1 MSWLFSQALVAAY
14 SAGTCSAGGQSA
26 QSNTTP
32 TPQAFLWRDKTTDAW
47 NRFPSGM
54 TCELLTADRGEALLM
69 WCLEGS
75 RAKTLALPTIPPQDS
90 KANEAGCGPKCGVS
104 FATFDP
110 DLRLW
115 RTAQLLLF
123 GGSEPFSETWPRWGL
138 MQGGA
143 CFRLPMLE
151 HNTSENASGSW
162 PTPTKWE
169 EKYIHSRSP
178 GDHYHGIGWILWN
191 QRNLQPTPQCYEA
204 LMGWPI
210 GWTALH
216 DAETVKFRQWCA
228 SHGIPSPKGLT

>member
-1 MSWLFSQALVAAY
+1 MSWLYSRALVAGF
-14 SAGTCSAGGQSA
+14 SAANCSDGERSA
-26 QSNTTP
+26 PSNTTP
-32 TPQAFLWRDKTTDAW
+32 TPQAFLWPVKTTEAW

-54 TCELLTADRGEALLM
+54 TCEPLTADRGAELLT
-69 WCLEGS
+69 WFLEGFP
-75 RAKTLALPTIPPQDS
+75 AKTSASPTIPPQDS
-90 KANEAGCGPKCGVS
+90 KDYGADCGPKCGES
-104 FATFDP
+104 FTTFDP

-115 RTAQLLLF
+115 KTAQLSLF

-169 EKYIHSRSP
+169 EKYIHSQSP

-216 DAETVKFRQWCA
+216 DAETVKFRQWCEQ
-228 SHGIPSPKGLT
+228 HGTR

>member
-1 MSWLFSQALVAAY
+1 MSWLYSRALVAGF
-14 SAGTCSAGGQSA
+14 SAASCSGGEPFAPS
-26 QSNTTP
+26 STTP
-32 TPQAFLWRDKTTDAW
+32 TPQAFLWPVKTTEAW
-47 NRFPSGM
+47 SRFPSGM
-54 TCELLTADRGEALLM
+54 TCEPLTEPNGKALLM
-69 WCLEGS
+69 WFLGAF
-75 RAKTLALPTIPPQDS
+75 RAKTSALPTIPPQDS
-90 KANEAGCGPKCGVS
+90 KVNEADFGPKCGAS

-110 DLRLW
+110 DLHLW
-115 RTAQLLLF
+115 KTAQLSLF

-151 HNTSENASGSW
+151 HDTSANASGSW

-169 EKYIHSRSP
+169 EKYIHSKSP

-216 DAETVKFRQWCA
+216 GAETVKFRQWCEQ
-228 SHGIPSPKGLT
+228 HGTR

>member
-1 MSWLFSQALVAAY
+1 MSWLYSRALVEASLAE
-14 SAGTCSAGGQSA
+14 GCSDGKQCALS
-26 QSNTTP
+26 STTP
-32 TPQAFLWRDKTTDAW
+32 TPQAFLWPVKTTEAW
-47 NRFPSGM
+47 TRFPSGM
-54 TCELLTADRGEALLM
+54 TCEPLTADRGTELLT
-69 WCLEGS
+69 WCLAAS
-75 RAKTLALPTIPPQDS
+75 RAKTSALPMIPPQDL
-90 KANEAGCGPKCGVS
+90 KECEADCGPKCGES
-104 FATFDP
+104 FTTFDP

-115 RTAQLLLF
+115 KTAQLSLF
-123 GGSEPFSETWPRWGL
+123 GGSEPFSETWPRWGM

-151 HNTSENASGSW
+151 HDTSANASGSW

-169 EKYIHSRSP
+169 EKYVHCRSP

-216 DAETVKFRQWCA
+216 GAETVKFPQWCEQ
-228 SHGIPSPKGLT
+228 HGTR